1 MKQEE
6 SSSLET
12 SLNSKENAHTNS
24 PSNRQP
30 GQLPSPPPPPLPFR
44 PLSDSST
51 SAPPGTLPPQLLSLL
66 SSIQSTLKTQFS
78 VAPPHTAQRLAEL
91 ILRPTLHYR
100 TLPSYLRALDRVI
113 SVSSPANCFPLP
125 AISHPFVPSN
135 GRALNGSLTP
145 DSSDTPIAD
154 DFIGGAELTPIPW
167 LNGATS
173 PSYLNNDRASASDL
187 RTESTSLIDG
197 PNGAGSLETVTVT
210 VNGIVRTGH
219 EGLLRH
225 DDDAGPVPI
234 TSRSM
239 YGDRTLRSHVGT
251 TSQDQIV
258 EEMDER
264 VTARGPEE
272 IGVEDMGPQAPRS
285 GGFDVEAALG
295 RKGEGETIIENA
307 GTEKEQQD
315 GDGDY
320 VIVEAEDVKED
331 KTPRANPNATA

>member
-6 SSSLET
+6 QPSHEKSP
-12 SLNSKENAHTNS
+12 NSQKENALPDS

-30 GQLPSPPPPPLPFR
+30 GQLSSPPPPLPFR
-44 PLSDSST
+44 SISDSSI
-51 SAPPGTLPPQLLSLL
+51 SAPTGTLPPQLLSLL
-66 SSIQSTLKTQFS
+66 SSIQSALKTQFS
-78 VAPPHTAQRLAEL
+78 IAPPHTAQRLAEL

-113 SVSSPANCFPLP
+113 SVSSPANFFPLP
-125 AISHPFVPSN
+125 DIADPSAASN

-145 DSSDTPIAD
+145 GSSDTPNAD

-210 VNGIVRTGH
+210 VNGTASKGH

-225 DDDAGPVPI
+225 DDDAVPVPV
-234 TSRSM
+234 TSRSI
-239 YGDRTLRSHVGT
+239 YGDRTLRSNVGT
-251 TSQDQIV
+251 TSEDSTV
-258 EEMDER
+258 EEAEER

-272 IGVEDMGPQAPRS
+272 IGMEDMGPQAPGS

-295 RKGEGETIIENA
+295 RKGEGETFVESSHA
-307 GTEKEQQD
+307 EKEQQD

-320 VIVEAEDVKED
+320 VIVDAEEVTED
-331 KTPRANPNATA
+331 KTPNASATTS